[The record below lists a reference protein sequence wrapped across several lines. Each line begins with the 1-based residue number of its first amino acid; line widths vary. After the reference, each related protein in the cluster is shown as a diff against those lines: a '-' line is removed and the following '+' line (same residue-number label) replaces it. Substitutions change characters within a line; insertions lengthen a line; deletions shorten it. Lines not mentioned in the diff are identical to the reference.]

1 MKDEDSNPDRPGSS
15 INRRTVL
22 AGAAAAGV
30 TACGGNSMSR
40 AEQPEKT
47 ELEIANETLVNNFC
61 RDWSL
66 RDIEAL
72 RPYLAEDLYY
82 QIAPGQPII
91 ESRAQFEKQMGK
103 WLASLET
110 VQWEILRSHVIGPVV
125 LNERI
130 DHFNAPEG
138 GKMPSMRFHIV
149 GHFFVEDGVIK
160 VWKDWPI
167 PGAKQIIG

>member
-1 MKDEDSNPDRPGSS
+1 MTK
-15 INRRTVL
+15 
-22 AGAAAAGV
+22 
-30 TACGGNSMSR
+30 
-40 AEQPEKT
+40 AEPSPKT

-72 RPYLAEDLYY
+72 RPYLAEDLLY
-82 QIAPGQPII
+82 QIAPGQPLI
-91 ESRAQFEKQMGK
+91 ESRADLEKRMGA
-103 WLASLET
+103 WLKGLES
-110 VQWEILRSHVIGPVV
+110 VQWDILRSHVIGPVV

-130 DHFNAPEG
+130 DYFNAPEG

-149 GHFFVEDGVIK
+149 GDFFVEDGVIK

-167 PGAKQIIG
+167 PGAKQVIG